1 MKFNAEQLYSRP
13 QCLDPVT
20 TNMKIIFIFFLCL
33 LAPNGVGGKEDFSHP
48 SFVIVMRYIGVI
60 KV

>member
-20 TNMKIIFIFFLCL
+20 TNMKIIFIFFYAYWHLMGLEGWRISRIPHL
-33 LAPNGVGGKEDFSHP
+33 LW
-48 SFVIVMRYIGVI
+48 
-60 KV
+60 